1 MTFQYATNRLM
12 IYIFFPVF
20 FSFFLSSCNTLTL
33 QTSYIGD
40 WQSSKNSIVVRTS
53 PSFMKFNFTTDSATS
68 FIKINGNNTVSGN
81 IGTAIF
87 VNGKIKNN
95 YGSGVAYIVECGK
108 IGKIYTKDPL
118 EKKEV
123 ELWLLTMNGNDSLKA
138 ELRFTENMS
147 AFPMADIFFTRIMK

>member
-1 MTFQYATNRLM
+1 MNKQYANNRLM
-12 IYIFFPVF
+12 LCIFFPIL

-40 WQSSKNSIVVRTS
+40 WQSSKNSI
-53 PSFMKFNFTTDSATS
+53 
-68 FIKINGNNTVSGN
+68 TVSN
-81 IGTAIF
+81 LGTAIF

-95 YGSGVAYIVECGK
+95 YGSDVAYIVECGT

-123 ELWLLTMNGNDSLKA
+123 ELWLLTMNDNDSLKA
-138 ELRFTENMS
+138 ELRFTGNLS
-147 AFPMADIFFTRIMK
+147 AFPMADIFFTRVIK

>member
-1 MTFQYATNRLM
+1 MNKQYANNRLM
-12 IYIFFPVF
+12 LCIFFPIL

-40 WQSSKNSIVVRTS
+40 WQSSKNSITVRTS
-53 PSFMKFNFTTDSATS
+53 PSFMKFNFTIDSAAS
-68 FIKINGNNTVSGN
+68 FLKINSDKTVSGN
-81 IGTAIF
+81 LGTAIF

-95 YGSGVAYIVECGK
+95 YESDVAYIVECGT

-123 ELWLLTMNGNDSLKA
+123 ELWLLTMNDNDSLKA
-138 ELRFTENMS
+138 ELRFTGNLS
-147 AFPMADIFFTRIMK
+147 AFPMADIFFTRVIK